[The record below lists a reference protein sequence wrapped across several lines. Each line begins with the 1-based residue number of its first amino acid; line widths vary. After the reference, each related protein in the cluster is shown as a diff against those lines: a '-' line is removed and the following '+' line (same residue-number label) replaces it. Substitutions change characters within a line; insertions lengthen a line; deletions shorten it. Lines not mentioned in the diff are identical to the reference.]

1 MSHLR
6 AHFPNFSLRISGF
19 ASSFLHILCIPNFRT
34 SSSLGLCSAG
44 SQPVCSRGEREGDCS
59 TPSPIGPM
67 FRPLAGSQIKGMG
80 VGRVEREVGS
90 VKRGVGRVER
100 EVVSVKRGVGR
111 KQSWGIVI
119 FLSRHVNLLTL
130 HRDVFFFNIFPPCL
144 AASLH
149 ASPSFKR
156 VFKKKLAS

>member
-6 AHFPNFSLRISGF
+6 AHFPNFGLRISGF
-19 ASSFLHILCIPNFRT
+19 ASSFLHIFCIPNFRT

-67 FRPLAGSQIKGMG
+67 FRPLAGSQIKGM
-80 VGRVEREVGS
+80 
-90 VKRGVGRVER
+90 GVGRVER